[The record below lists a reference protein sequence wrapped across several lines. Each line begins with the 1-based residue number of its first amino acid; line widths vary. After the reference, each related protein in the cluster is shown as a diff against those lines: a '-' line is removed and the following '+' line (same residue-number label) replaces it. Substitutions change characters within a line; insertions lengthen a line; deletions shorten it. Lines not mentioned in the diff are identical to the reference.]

1 MFRRFI
7 TALYLGIA
15 VLSVLPAWAQNTSNY
30 AGIAIDA
37 SGELKMVS
45 SVDPTLKAQ
54 ALTAEKALG
63 TDLYKPVD
71 YRYISLNRLEKTIE
85 DNNFVV
91 TDEMKYLAGLQRV
104 EYVFYLPESNDV
116 VIAGPAEGWVRDSV
130 TDRVIGVKS
139 GRPVVQ
145 LQDLVAALRLYAP
158 EEDDPGV
165 IGCTIDPT
173 QEGLERMQKFI
184 RSIRPNQINVSYIR
198 NGLVTSLG
206 MHQVR
211 IFGVNP
217 NTHFAKV
224 LVEADYRMKLIGIG
238 LEKSPAAVKTFISA
252 ASASEVSNNALC
264 RWYFVPNYECVRMS
278 PDGNAMK
285 IEGQGVKLVGEDEV
299 VTRSGDRRSTAG
311 SQNRASRVFTTSFTQ
326 RYEKV
331 ATVCPVYAELR
342 NLIDLSIVAAYMRQQ
357 DIFGKA
363 NWTMPVFGDEGKFAI
378 ETSSAPKFAPSA
390 CAAYSKGG
398 RLMTPIGGGVEIH
411 PAVALNQENLI
422 SNEDKS
428 VEQTK
433 QTVVIP
439 EGRWW
444 WN

>member
-7 TALYLGIA
+7 TALFL
-15 VLSVLPAWAQNTSNY
+15 VLAVLPASKSMAQTNPT
-30 AGIAIDA
+30 AGIAINA
-37 SGELKMVS
+37 TGELRMITT
-45 SVDPTLKAQ
+45 VDPTLKAQ
-54 ALTAEKALG
+54 ALSAEKLLG
-63 TDLYKPVD
+63 TELCKPVD
-71 YRYISLNRLEKTIE
+71 YRYISLTRLEKAIE
-85 DNNFVV
+85 DNNFAV
-91 TDEMKYLAGLQRV
+91 TDEMKYLAGLQRI
-104 EYVFYLPESNDV
+104 EYVFYLPQTNDV
-116 VIAGPAEGWVRDSV
+116 VIAGPAEGWIRDSG

-158 EEDDPGV
+158 EGDDPGI

-184 RSIRPNQINVSYIR
+184 RSIQPNQINVSYIR

-206 MHQVR
+206 MHTVR

-238 LEKSPAAVKTFISA
+238 LEKSPAAVKSFISA
-252 ASASEVSNNALC
+252 AGPTDVSRNALV

-299 VTRSGDRRSTAG
+299 VTHSGDRQSTAG
-311 SQNRASRVFTTSFTQ
+311 AQNRASRVFTRSFTE

-342 NLIDLSIVAAYMRQQ
+342 NLIDLSIVAAYMRQE

-363 NWTMPVFGDEGKFAI
+363 KWDMPVFGDEQKYSI
-378 ETSSAPKFAPSA
+378 ETGAAPKFAPSA

-398 RLMTPIGGGVEIH
+398 RLMTPIGGGIEIH

-422 SNEDKS
+422 SGEDDS

-433 QTVVIP
+433 QAVAVP